1 MSKKIFL
8 SQCKSDAAAA
18 LLACSPPSRPSRSS
32 TPTAPI
38 SDNELVAMTVK
49 ELNKLLK
56 GLNKE
61 EIIKLKQRR
70 RTLKNRG
77 YAANC
82 REKRM
87 TQKDILEGEKDGLRA
102 EVERLQRE
110 NDVVKLELNSLKNK
124 YDALQRFAEVNR
136 IRVLSPPIMYSTG
149 FPHIVKAEP
158 SLG

>member
-8 SQCKSDAAAA
+8 SQCKSDAM
-18 LLACSPPSRPSRSS
+18 LAQQCSPITICTTPSP
-32 TPTAPI
+32 PI
-38 SDNELVAMTVK
+38 HDDELVAMTVK

-56 GLNKE
+56 GLPKDE
-61 EIIKLKQRR
+61 MIKLKQRR

-87 TQKDILEGEKDGLRA
+87 TQKEILEGEKDGLRA

-149 FPHIVKAEP
+149 IPHTCIVKTEP

>member
-8 SQCKSDAAAA
+8 SQCKSDAKTQAM
-18 LLACSPPSRPSRSS
+18 LAQCSPSSIAPSP
-32 TPTAPI
+32 PI
-38 SDNELVAMTVK
+38 NDDELVAMTVK

-56 GLNKE
+56 GLPKDE
-61 EIIKLKQRR
+61 MIKLKQRR

-87 TQKDILEGEKDGLRA
+87 TQKEILEGEKDGLRA

-110 NDVVKLELNSLKNK
+110 NDVVKLELNALKNK

-149 FPHIVKAEP
+149 FPHIVKTEP
-158 SLG
+158 SHG